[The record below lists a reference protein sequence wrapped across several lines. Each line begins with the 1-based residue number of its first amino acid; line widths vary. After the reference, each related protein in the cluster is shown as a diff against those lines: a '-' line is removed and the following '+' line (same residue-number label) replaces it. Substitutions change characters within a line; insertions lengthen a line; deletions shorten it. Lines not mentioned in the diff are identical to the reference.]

1 MINFLKLN
9 KFQTITLFFLSTI
22 FLILDINL
30 QSKNMTM
37 ICFFLIVTI
46 GVSHG
51 SLDHIKGEKLLKIF
65 KIKNKLNFYLG
76 YISISFVI
84 IGLWLILP
92 LFTLSVFLIVAAYHF
107 GKEDAVFEKNKKI
120 KLLNILL
127 FFKGSLVILAPL
139 YFNSIETIKIFKT
152 LNVELNP
159 ISNYVLIIFISLSLI
174 SNFFVNKNIFFPF
187 LDSLTIIILNLN
199 FSPLLS
205 FTIYF
210 CFLHSL
216 RHSFSLIEEMSGKN
230 FKKRLIVFLKQALPL
245 TLVTAISFLIIIFF
259 LSKYYLLDVAI
270 LKVIF
275 IGLASLTFPHIL
287 LEYLLEKN
295 EKKT

>member
-1 MINFLKLN
+1 MTNFMLLN
-9 KFQTITLFFLSTI
+9 KYQTVILFFLSTI
-22 FLILDINL
+22 LLTFNINL
-30 QSKNMTM
+30 KFDNLT
-37 ICFFLIVTI
+37 IVCFFLIATI

-51 SLDHIKGEKLLKIF
+51 SLDHIKGHKLLKIF
-65 KIKNKLNFYLG
+65 KIENKLFFYLG
-76 YISISFVI
+76 YIFISLII

-92 LFTLSVFLIVAAYHF
+92 LFTLIVFLIVASYHF

-120 KLLNILL
+120 KLLNIFL

-139 YFNSIETIKIFKT
+139 YFNQNETIKIFEN
-152 LNVELNP
+152 LNVEFNMVNNN
-159 ISNYVLIIFISLSLI
+159 ILIVFMALSLV
-174 SNFFVNKNIFFPF
+174 SNFFVNKNIFLSF
-187 LDSLTIIILNLN
+187 LDSLTIIMLNVN

-216 RHSFSLIEEMSGKN
+216 RHSFSIIEEMNNKN
-230 FKKRLIVFLKQALPL
+230 FKSGIILFLKKAMPL
-245 TLVTAISFLIIIFF
+245 TLITALMFLIFIFF
-259 LSKYYLLDVAI
+259 LNKYYSLDSAI

-287 LEYLLEKN
+287 LEYLLEKH
-295 EKKT
+295 EKRT

>member
-1 MINFLKLN
+1 MINFLQLN
-9 KFQTITLFFLSTI
+9 KFQTVILFILSI
-22 FLILDINL
+22 FFLILNIDLEFDNITVL
-30 QSKNMTM
+30 
-37 ICFFLIVTI
+37 CFFLIATI

-51 SLDHIKGEKLLKIF
+51 SLDHIKGNKLLKIY
-65 KIKNKLNFYLG
+65 KIKNKFFFYFG
-76 YISISFVI
+76 YIFISLII

-92 LFTLSVFLIVAAYHF
+92 LFTLIIFLIVAAYHF
-107 GKEDAVFEKNKKI
+107 GQEDAVFGESKNI
-120 KLLNILL
+120 KLQNIFL

-139 YFNSIETIKIFKT
+139 YFNPHETIQIFES
-152 LNVELNP
+152 LNVKLNS
-159 ISNYVLIIFISLSLI
+159 INNNILIVFITLSLI

-187 LDSLTIIILNLN
+187 LDSLTIIILNIS

-216 RHSFSLIEEMSGKN
+216 RHSFSLIKEIDNKN
-230 FKKRLIVFLKQALPL
+230 FINGLIQFLKKAIPL
-245 TLVTAISFLIIIFF
+245 TLITAIIFLIFIF
-259 LSKYYLLDVAI
+259 LLNKYYLLDSAI

-295 EKKT
+295 EKRT